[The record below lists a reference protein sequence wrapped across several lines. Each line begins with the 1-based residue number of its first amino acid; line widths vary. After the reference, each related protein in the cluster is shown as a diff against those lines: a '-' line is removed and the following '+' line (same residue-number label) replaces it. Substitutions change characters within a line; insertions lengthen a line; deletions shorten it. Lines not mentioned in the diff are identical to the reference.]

1 VLYSNGFILLT
12 LCWSCY
18 CRQFFGGCVRSVTP
32 RSSQSTSERAVVET
46 LLLSSVEDRELDSA
60 SEMQLRAM
68 DADQGVKDIDG
79 VQLV

>member
-1 VLYSNGFILLT
+1 
-12 LCWSCY
+12 
-18 CRQFFGGCVRSVTP
+18 VTP